1 MELQLMSSYELK
13 EKKPVRAFLAVG
25 TVEAHGPAPLGTDNI
40 IPQAFV
46 RELVKE
52 FDGVVLPPFN
62 YGINKSLQAH
72 YGSFGISQEAFQG
85 VIYDIGR
92 SLRQHGFREFI
103 IVNGHGGNSG
113 ALKSVAYRI
122 HSDFDLKVAVLE
134 WWGMV
139 DSDEHFP
146 EGMVGHAGLDEI
158 SLVIHEYPELLENL
172 QRTGRVK
179 ASSFKPG
186 LVLYPNTI
194 SILMYHGEKEIDYSL
209 LSKERADKF
218 FEAVLQSMRD
228 LLGEV
233 LEGWSKMD

>member
-1 MELQLMSSYELK
+1 MMSSYELR

-40 IPQAFV
+40 IPQALV
-46 RELVKE
+46 RKLVGE
-52 FDGVVLPPFN
+52 FEGVVLPPFN

-72 YGSFGISQEAFQG
+72 YGSLGISQESFQG

-92 SLRQHGFREFI
+92 ALKQHGFREFI

-122 HSDFDLKVAVLE
+122 HSELGLKVAVLE

-139 DSDEHFP
+139 NSDEHFP

-158 SLVIHEYPELLENL
+158 SLVVHEYPEILDRL
-172 QRTGRVK
+172 QRVGKVK

-209 LSKERADKF
+209 LSKERADRF
-218 FEAVLQSMRD
+218 FEVVLQSMKD
-228 LLGEV
+228 LLREV
-233 LEGWSKMD
+233 LEGWSGMD

>member
-1 MELQLMSSYELK
+1 MDLQLMSSYELK
-13 EKKPVRAFLAVG
+13 EKKPTRAFLAVG

-40 IPQAFV
+40 IPQMFV

-52 FDGVVLPPFN
+52 FGGVVLPPFN

-72 YGSFGISQEAFQG
+72 AGSLGITQEAFQG
-85 VIYDIGR
+85 VIYDIAGG
-92 SLRQHGFREFI
+92 LKQHGFREFI

-122 HSDFDLKVAVLE
+122 HSDYGLKVAILE

-139 DSDEHFP
+139 NSDEHFP

-158 SLVIHEYPELLENL
+158 SLVLHAYPELLDKL
-172 QRTGRVK
+172 SGVGKAK

-186 LVLYPNTI
+186 LVVYPNTI

-209 LSKERADKF
+209 LSKERAERF
-218 FEAVLQSMRD
+218 FEAVLQSMKD

-233 LEGWSKMD
+233 LEGWELVD